1 GLWRCPLGRVG
12 LRAGGVLK
20 RLRATPA
27 RPGAFLG
34 AQVGVNAV
42 VCLAGIGLLMLAG
55 ALIYDLR
62 APAHPLPFLG
72 LLVLSAGA
80 AFGLGLLIAALAPS
94 ETTAVVLANV
104 VFFPMIFLTGA
115 TLPREIMPTAM
126 ERISD
131 ALPLSYA
138 VRALQW
144 AWLDTGGDEL
154 PLALGVLGATIVV
167 CAAVAARTFRWE
179 SSGDGAGNGRSARRR
194 GRRRRPSDR
203 VPGGGVPS
211 PRGRPGAAAADRPV
225 RGPVR
230 LAGRSAGAASAGEL
244 RRRGGGGPHRPTGPA
259 AGQRLVAV
267 GAAAGGESRCGVLHP
282 PVPVRSVRVPAG
294 AGGGRGAG
302 AGGQG
307 AGAGGGE
314 GQGRGDPDARGSHPA
329 AGAGG
334 PVGRPRRRGRADGGA
349 DRGAVAVPARGGGHA
364 VGRGAGGGV
373 AGGDLVGGRGVD
385 QLRRRDGAA
394 GPHRRGRGA
403 AVRVGQSGG
412 LRSARLA
419 GGRLPDPAGGPA
431 GTAGRTRARWR
442 S

>member
-1 GLWRCPLGRVG
+1 MIGKVLGFEARRMVRNFPTMFFGLAFPVMILAIFGGIYGNDPSPQFDGHGTVDVSVPAYSVMVLAVAGLMSFPLGMVE
-12 LRAGGVLK
+12 LRARRFLK

-27 RPGAFLG
+27 RPGAVLG

-179 SSGDGAGNGRSARRR
+179 
-194 GRRRRPSDR
+194 
-203 VPGGGVPS
+203 
-211 PRGRPGAAAADRPV
+211 
-225 RGPVR
+225 
-230 LAGRSAGAASAGEL
+230 
-244 RRRGGGGPHRPTGPA
+244 
-259 AGQRLVAV
+259 
-267 GAAAGGESRCGVLHP
+267 
-282 PVPVRSVRVPAG
+282 
-294 AGGGRGAG
+294 
-302 AGGQG
+302 
-307 AGAGGGE
+307 
-314 GQGRGDPDARGSHPA
+314 
-329 AGAGG
+329 
-334 PVGRPRRRGRADGGA
+334 
-349 DRGAVAVPARGGGHA
+349 
-364 VGRGAGGGV
+364 
-373 AGGDLVGGRGVD
+373 
-385 QLRRRDGAA
+385 
-394 GPHRRGRGA
+394 
-403 AVRVGQSGG
+403 
-412 LRSARLA
+412 
-419 GGRLPDPAGGPA
+419 
-431 GTAGRTRARWR
+431 
-442 S
+442 